1 MSLKEAHLKEA
12 ALRLH
17 EENQGKIAV
26 ASKVPLSTQ
35 RDLSLAY
42 SPGVAEPCIRI
53 AENRSEVYRYT
64 SKGNL
69 VAVISDGTAV
79 LGLGSI
85 GPEGALPVMEGKS
98 LLLKAF
104 GGVDSFPL
112 VLNTQNPD
120 EIVLVARL
128 VSPTFGGI
136 NLEDIS
142 APRCFEI
149 EQRLKAETDIPIFHD
164 DQHGTAIVV
173 AAGVIN
179 ALKLV
184 GKRIDTVRV
193 VVEGAGAGGIATANL
208 LLDMGVQDLVL
219 TDTKGI
225 IYAGRTAG
233 MNPFK
238 EEIARRTNPRQL
250 RGHLAEALVEA
261 DIFVGLSVAD
271 TTTREMVQ
279 SMRPGAIVFPCS
291 NPVPEIWPED
301 ALAAGAAVVGTGR
314 SDYPN
319 QLNNV
324 LAFPGVFRGA
334 LDVRASTINEEMKR
348 AAALAIAE
356 LVSPEELKAEYII
369 PGPFDRRVA
378 PAVARA
384 VAAAAM
390 ATGVARE
397 PKDPDAVA
405 ENCRRLV
412 AAVQGE

>member
-1 MSLKEAHLKEA
+1 MSLREANLKES

-17 EENQGKIAV
+17 EEHHGKVAV
-26 ASKVPLSTQ
+26 AAKVPLSTQ
-35 RDLSLAY
+35 WDLSLAY
-42 SPGVAEPCIRI
+42 SPGVAEPCMRI

-112 VLNTQNPD
+112 VVSTQDPD
-120 EIVLVARL
+120 QIVQVAKL

-179 ALKLV
+179 ALKVV
-184 GKRIDTVRV
+184 GKQLDTVRV

-208 LLDMGVQDLVL
+208 LLDMGVQDLTL

-225 IYAGRTAG
+225 IYSGRPAG

-238 EEIARRTNPRQL
+238 EEIARRTNPRGL
-250 RGHLAEALVEA
+250 RGHLADALVEA
-261 DIFVGLSVAD
+261 DIFIGLSVAD

-301 ALAAGAAVVGTGR
+301 ALTAGAAVVGTGR

-334 LDVRASTINEEMKR
+334 LDVRATCINEEMKR

-356 LVSPEELKAEYII
+356 LVSPEELKADYII

-384 VAAAAM
+384 VAVAAM

-397 PKDPDAVA
+397 PKEPDWVA

-412 AAVQGE
+412 AAVHGE

>member
-261 DIFVGLSVAD
+261 DIFVG
-271 TTTREMVQ
+271 Q
-279 SMRPGAIVFPCS
+279 I
-291 NPVPEIWPED
+291 
-301 ALAAGAAVVGTGR
+301 GR
-314 SDYPN
+314 AH
-319 QLNNV
+319 V
-324 LAFPGVFRGA
+324 
-334 LDVRASTINEEMKR
+334 
-348 AAALAIAE
+348 
-356 LVSPEELKAEYII
+356 
-369 PGPFDRRVA
+369 
-378 PAVARA
+378 
-384 VAAAAM
+384 
-390 ATGVARE
+390 
-397 PKDPDAVA
+397 
-405 ENCRRLV
+405 
-412 AAVQGE
+412 